1 MTALTERLRGAL
13 AQPVRDR
20 DQLAGRGAVTELA
33 DLSMLGG
40 HWIDGPSGRAY
51 VIESDYDAGHLH
63 GTIPLYR
70 ALHAS
75 TAALAEQCQDPRIAG
90 CAPED
95 LLFIDTET
103 TGMGGAG
110 SMVFLAAVARFEA
123 GTLRLRQYFL
133 PQPDCEAG
141 MLRELVAEFDRAQT
155 LVSYNGKSFDV
166 PALETRGVLAHTP
179 LALRQ
184 KPHVDLLHPN
194 RRLFK
199 GRMAGHRLID
209 AEVELLGFEREDDC
223 PSADV
228 PGRYFAFQRSGDPT
242 FVAPVLRHNAW
253 DVLSLVALLARLA
266 EACNPTSEP
275 LPAARAAVYAG
286 DYQAAYAAY
295 EQALANLRLTRPE
308 RTEAMERL
316 ARCAGRAG
324 DAQLA
329 AQWWGAL
336 IEEPRNRRVLPYVE
350 LAKLQEHRLRDVR
363 GALATVR
370 AVLLLV
376 SRGLALPGP
385 ANSETGVAALR
396 RRLERLERRAP
407 GIPGRSPETAGSGVI
422 QRRRR
427 ERDIRS
433 PR

>member
-1 MTALTERLRGAL
+1 LTERLREAL

-51 VIESDYDAGHLH
+51 VIESDYDPGHLH

-123 GTLRLRQYFL
+123 GALRLRQYFL

-141 MLRELVAEFDRAQT
+141 MLGELVAEFDRALT

-166 PALETRGVLAHTP
+166 PALESRGVLARTP

-199 GRMAGHRLID
+199 GRMVGHRLID

-223 PSADV
+223 PSAEV
-228 PGRYFAFQRSGDPT
+228 PARYFAFQRSGDPT

-253 DVLSLVALLARLA
+253 DVLSLVALLARMA
-266 EACNPTSEP
+266 EACQPGAEP

-286 DYQAAYAAY
+286 DHRAAYASY
-295 EQALANLRLTRPE
+295 EQALAEARLTRQE
-308 RTEAMERL
+308 RIEAMERL
-316 ARCAGRAG
+316 ALCARRTG
-324 DAQLA
+324 DERLA
-329 AQWWGAL
+329 VLWWEAL

-350 LAKLQEHRLRDVR
+350 LAKLQEHRLCDVPA
-363 GALATVR
+363 ALTTVR
-370 AVLLLV
+370 AALSLI
-376 SRGLALPGP
+376 SRGLVRPGP
-385 ANSETGVAALR
+385 ANSETGTAALE
-396 RRLERLERRAP
+396 RRLERLERKAARRPVPVEP
-407 GIPGRSPETAGSGVI
+407 GKRTGGAGGAAGA
-422 QRRRR
+422 
-427 ERDIRS
+427 DIRS